1 MKEVVKTIIAS
12 YEDRISTIS
21 QISEVTYQLLEGY
34 QEEMQQTKEDRR
46 RLNTQLQEV
55 LSRQEHLRKK
65 DFDKMM
71 KEILEGTEKRKREI
85 RENRNLVQ
93 KKLRE
98 YFNEQKNMSTAL
110 KERLSAFTDDSKKD
124 EDSRIKEFRLF
135 LREIQLQQ
143 EKREKEIRGML
154 KDFREKLELFRRE
167 QEQIGET
174 LRELLRKGESL
185 RIKDF
190 KVTLAEI
197 RAQQQN
203 RRIMWE
209 EERKKT
215 REMLGSFQRERRK
228 NISDLKEGRT
238 CWQDLA
244 FTMEEKRR
252 KRITDFQNNK
262 KSI

>member
-21 QISEVTYQLLEGY
+21 QISEVTYQLLEDY
-34 QEEMQQTKEDRR
+34 QEEMQQNKEERK
-46 RLNTQLQEV
+46 RLNTQLQGV
-55 LSRQEHLRKK
+55 LSKQEHLRKK

-71 KEILEGTEKRKREI
+71 EEILEGIDKRKREI
-85 RENRNLVQ
+85 KENRDLVQ
-93 KKLRE
+93 EKLRD
-98 YFNEQKNMSTAL
+98 YFNEQKNVSTVL
-110 KERLSAFTDDSKKD
+110 KEQLSAFTDDSKKD
-124 EDSRIKEFRLF
+124 EDDRIKEFRLF

-143 EKREKEIRGML
+143 EKREKEVKGML
-154 KDFREKLELFRRE
+154 EGFREKLELFRRE

-174 LRELLRKGESL
+174 LKELLHKGESL

-197 RAQQQN
+197 QAQQQN
-203 RRIMWE
+203 RKRLWE

-215 REMLGSFQRERRK
+215 REMLSSFQRERRK
-228 NISDLKEGRT
+228 NISDLKEGRS

-252 KRITDFQNNK
+252 KG
-262 KSI
+262 